1 MGNQMGTTEDGTRER
16 ALKGIA
22 ATVAAVAAVAAVQ
35 APAVAYAED
44 AVEAADGQPAAAQGA
59 DQGKAAASADE
70 GAQAAGDA
78 AATSASAASEASAQK
93 SASVSDA
100 AQKKPAAKDGASDA
114 ENAAAKTGDAASAS
128 DAASLES
135 GTDGRYEDHGLY
147 LVTVRYVDENGAQI
161 APNYQTELRAGAS
174 WSAASPAIGG
184 YDLADASQAR
194 LSGTAEGS
202 DHSPIYTV
210 VYHAN
215 LATYTV
221 AVELQ
226 VGDGY
231 RVART
236 ETRTAPAGTRVTAAP
251 EDIAGYHCVT
261 GEADRATT
269 VTADGKAVI
278 ELRYD
283 QDVPSYGVYFETGGS
298 YVAPQTGHAGDT
310 LVAPAAPAKQGYAFA
325 GWDTDG
331 DGAADAL
338 PTAIPDHDVTAR
350 AVWAPAQATYQVRYY
365 LQRSGDEY
373 GGEKHY
379 RLIETRTLTG
389 ATESTTP
396 AAERLDTNKGAA
408 YQYYQYARETQATIA
423 GDGSTIVGVFYD
435 LKPVTVSY
443 YVSIDGVHVHDAD
456 LIEKKTL
463 LMFQDFYL
471 PGTDAALSFYKA
483 HGGKA
488 SGFEGYLNN
497 ESGYWLAAGRV
508 MVTPIDVAFT
518 GSGSLESTVIALFAD
533 GLVMTYSRNVNE
545 GLTPGD
551 YSADP
556 AFREDS
562 TGGDYHW
569 FVGEGE
575 TTPWKP
581 VQWRCSKS
589 HWDGKDESTIDWG
602 PWQTFDESSLDAT
615 GHYTVPGG
623 GKSFD
628 RVNQNV
634 VEFRFARRSYTVTYY
649 SNGEKVGSVTRRFG
663 EQFATGEGV
672 DASVLSPHDGLVFA
686 GWAVRPTATAT
697 VKDTLTMPS
706 QNASLYALW
715 KRPDVTVT
723 FDAEGGTPTA
733 AQTVAWGAKAS
744 APAAPT
750 REGYTFG
757 GWYYFGEGSP
767 VPARFSFDQ
776 ALESN
781 MTLYAAWKSTAE
793 PVSYTVVHVTGD
805 GRVLARE
812 THQGL
817 VGETVTATPLAASD
831 PVRAGYRYVSSTGAT
846 LDLSRN
852 AEGNVIIFVYA
863 KDPVYAYVVR
873 GIDAETGRDIAD
885 MRCVLSGDA
894 LIDVDAPQ
902 VSGWRVRGAG
912 TGYVGALGSREVVF
926 VYDRVAQP
934 AAPEGEPAAPRDAH
948 AAAEPAT
955 ASAAAGDVEARAKHA
970 APASEASA
978 LPATGDE
985 APAVPLAAAALVGA
999 AVALGARC
1007 RGKHARR

>member
-35 APAVAYAED
+35 APAVAYAD
-44 AVEAADGQPAAAQGA
+44 NAAEAEGGQAAAVRGA

-70 GAQAAGDA
+70 EAQAVGD
-78 AATSASAASEASAQK
+78 AATSAGAASEASAQK
-93 SASVSDA
+93 SASAATQKESASKAGAARADDTA
-100 AQKKPAAKDGASDA
+100 AQS
-114 ENAAAKTGDAASAS
+114 GDEASAS

-184 YDLADASQAR
+184 YDLADASQAQ

-215 LATYTV
+215 LVTYTV

-236 ETRTAPAGTRVTAAP
+236 ETRTAPAGTRVAAAP

-269 VTADGKAVI
+269 VTADGKALI

-310 LVAPAAPAKQGYAFA
+310 LVAPAAPTKQGYAFA

-471 PGTDAALSFYKA
+471 PGTDAALSFYRRTV
-483 HGGKA
+483 
-488 SGFEGYLNN
+488 
-497 ESGYWLAAGRV
+497 GR
-508 MVTPIDVAFT
+508 
-518 GSGSLESTVIALFAD
+518 LRAL
-533 GLVMTYSRNVNE
+533 
-545 GLTPGD
+545 
-551 YSADP
+551 
-556 AFREDS
+556 
-562 TGGDYHW
+562 
-569 FVGEGE
+569 
-575 TTPWKP
+575 K
-581 VQWRCSKS
+581 
-589 HWDGKDESTIDWG
+589 
-602 PWQTFDESSLDAT
+602 
-615 GHYTVPGG
+615 
-623 GKSFD
+623 
-628 RVNQNV
+628 
-634 VEFRFARRSYTVTYY
+634 
-649 SNGEKVGSVTRRFG
+649 
-663 EQFATGEGV
+663 
-672 DASVLSPHDGLVFA
+672 
-686 GWAVRPTATAT
+686 
-697 VKDTLTMPS
+697 
-706 QNASLYALW
+706 
-715 KRPDVTVT
+715 
-723 FDAEGGTPTA
+723 GT
-733 AQTVAWGAKAS
+733 
-744 APAAPT
+744 
-750 REGYTFG
+750 
-757 GWYYFGEGSP
+757 
-767 VPARFSFDQ
+767 
-776 ALESN
+776 
-781 MTLYAAWKSTAE
+781 
-793 PVSYTVVHVTGD
+793 
-805 GRVLARE
+805 
-812 THQGL
+812 
-817 VGETVTATPLAASD
+817 
-831 PVRAGYRYVSSTGAT
+831 
-846 LDLSRN
+846 
-852 AEGNVIIFVYA
+852 
-863 KDPVYAYVVR
+863 
-873 GIDAETGRDIAD
+873 
-885 MRCVLSGDA
+885 
-894 LIDVDAPQ
+894 
-902 VSGWRVRGAG
+902 
-912 TGYVGALGSREVVF
+912 
-926 VYDRVAQP
+926 
-934 AAPEGEPAAPRDAH
+934 
-948 AAAEPAT
+948 
-955 ASAAAGDVEARAKHA
+955 
-970 APASEASA
+970 
-978 LPATGDE
+978 
-985 APAVPLAAAALVGA
+985 
-999 AVALGARC
+999 
-1007 RGKHARR
+1007 

>member
-1 MGNQMGTTEDGTRER
+1 MGNQMGTPEDGTRER

-22 ATVAAVAAVAAVQ
+22 ATVAAVAAVAAIQV
-35 APAVAYAED
+35 PAVAYAD
-44 AVEAADGQPAAAQGA
+44 NAAEAQDGQPAAAQGA
-59 DQGKAAASADE
+59 DQSKAASAE
-70 GAQAAGDA
+70 GDAQKATAQAAGDA
-78 AATSASAASEASAQK
+78 ASTSASVASEAPVQKSASAATQKESASKDGAARADDTVAQSGDEASA
-93 SASVSDA
+93 A
-100 AQKKPAAKDGASDA
+100 G
-114 ENAAAKTGDAASAS
+114 
-128 DAASLES
+128 AASLES

-236 ETRTAPAGTRVTAAP
+236 ETRTAPAGTRVAAAP
-251 EDIAGYHCVT
+251 EDIAGYQCVT

-310 LVAPAAPAKQGYAFA
+310 LVAPAAPTKQGYAFA

-408 YQYYQYARETQATIA
+408 YQYYQYARENQATIA

-556 AFREDS
+556 AFR
-562 TGGDYHW
+562 
-569 FVGEGE
+569 
-575 TTPWKP
+575 
-581 VQWRCSKS
+581 
-589 HWDGKDESTIDWG
+589 
-602 PWQTFDESSLDAT
+602 
-615 GHYTVPGG
+615 
-623 GKSFD
+623 
-628 RVNQNV
+628 
-634 VEFRFARRSYTVTYY
+634 
-649 SNGEKVGSVTRRFG
+649 
-663 EQFATGEGV
+663 
-672 DASVLSPHDGLVFA
+672 
-686 GWAVRPTATAT
+686 
-697 VKDTLTMPS
+697 
-706 QNASLYALW
+706 
-715 KRPDVTVT
+715 
-723 FDAEGGTPTA
+723 
-733 AQTVAWGAKAS
+733 
-744 APAAPT
+744 
-750 REGYTFG
+750 
-757 GWYYFGEGSP
+757 
-767 VPARFSFDQ
+767 
-776 ALESN
+776 
-781 MTLYAAWKSTAE
+781 
-793 PVSYTVVHVTGD
+793 
-805 GRVLARE
+805 
-812 THQGL
+812 
-817 VGETVTATPLAASD
+817 
-831 PVRAGYRYVSSTGAT
+831 
-846 LDLSRN
+846 
-852 AEGNVIIFVYA
+852 
-863 KDPVYAYVVR
+863 
-873 GIDAETGRDIAD
+873 
-885 MRCVLSGDA
+885 
-894 LIDVDAPQ
+894 
-902 VSGWRVRGAG
+902 
-912 TGYVGALGSREVVF
+912 
-926 VYDRVAQP
+926 
-934 AAPEGEPAAPRDAH
+934 
-948 AAAEPAT
+948 
-955 ASAAAGDVEARAKHA
+955 
-970 APASEASA
+970 
-978 LPATGDE
+978 
-985 APAVPLAAAALVGA
+985 
-999 AVALGARC
+999 
-1007 RGKHARR
+1007 

>member
-1 MGNQMGTTEDGTRER
+1 MGTTEDAARGR

-22 ATVAAVAAVAAVQ
+22 ATVATVAAVAAVQ
-35 APAVAYAED
+35 GPVVAYAED
-44 AVEAADGQPAAAQGA
+44 AAEAADGQPAAAQGA
-59 DQGKAAASADE
+59 DQGKAASAE
-70 GAQAAGDA
+70 GDAQKATAQAAGDA
-78 AATSASAASEASAQK
+78 AATSASAASEAPAQK
-93 SASVSDA
+93 GASAATQRESAS
-100 AQKKPAAKDGASDA
+100 KDGAARAAD
-114 ENAAAKTGDAASAS
+114 NAAQAGDEASAS

-147 LVTVRYVDENGAQI
+147 LVTVRYVDDAGAQI
-161 APNYQTELRAGAS
+161 APSFQTELRAGAS
-174 WSAASPAIGG
+174 WSAPSPAIGG
-184 YDLADASQAR
+184 YDLADASQAT
-194 LSGTAEGS
+194 LAGTAQGS
-202 DHSPIYTV
+202 DHSPVYTV

-236 ETRTAPAGTRVTAAP
+236 ETRTAPAGTRVAAAP

-298 YVAPQTGHAGDT
+298 YVAPQTGHAGDAV
-310 LVAPAAPAKQGYAFA
+310 VAPAAPTKKGYAFA

-396 AAERLDTNKGAA
+396 AAERLDTSKGAP

-443 YVSIDGVHVHDAD
+443 YASIDGVHVYDAD

-463 LMFQDFYL
+463 LMYQDFYL
-471 PGTDAALSFYKA
+471 PDTDAALSFYKA

-497 ESGYWLAAGRV
+497 ESGYLLSAGRV

-551 YSADP
+551 YSDDP
-556 AFREDS
+556 AFAEDS
-562 TGGDYHW
+562 TKGDYHR

-589 HWDGKDESTIDWG
+589 HWDGKDESAIDWG

-623 GKSFD
+623 GKNFD

-672 DASVLSPHDGLVFA
+672 DASVLTPHDGLVFA

-750 REGYTFG
+750 REGYAFG

-831 PVRAGYRYVSSTGAT
+831 PVRAGYRYVSSTGST

-852 AEGNVIIFVYA
+852 AEGNVITFVYA
-863 KDPVYAYVVR
+863 KDPAYAYVVR

-885 MRCVLSGDA
+885 MRCILSSDA

-934 AAPEGEPAAPRDAH
+934 AAPEGESAAPRGAH

-955 ASAAAGDVEARAKHA
+955 ASAAAGDAEARAKHA

-985 APAVPLAAAALVGA
+985 APAAPLAAAALAGA
-999 AVALGARC
+999 AVALGARR